1 MLAYRQWPTEGVA
14 TPREFQVHRAYGNR
28 PVVLICTL
36 LQNLSIAC
44 ELHMCHSLS
53 GANLGCLHAGV
64 ASAQDPCLADS
75 INLIQTFGGCAEYTV
90 EFIVTWC
97 QMWVCQELPY
107 VIVIS
112 LSFWHVLRRYIA
124 KTSTKRRNMH
134 DLVGEVVHCFF
145 RYTMWLGPSECTRL
159 AVTCTVDLHLGLA
172 WWYFFGKLIG
182 TLQQQTYGISN
193 TDLHKL
199 QILLRTLQR

>member
-14 TPREFQVHRAYGNR
+14 TPREFQVHRAYGYR

-75 INLIQTFGGCAEYTV
+75 INLIQTFGGCAEYTA

-112 LSFWHVLRRYIA
+112 LSFDMYC
-124 KTSTKRRNMH
+124 
-134 DLVGEVVHCFF
+134 E
-145 RYTMWLGPSECTRL
+145 
-159 AVTCTVDLHLGLA
+159 
-172 WWYFFGKLIG
+172 G
-182 TLQQQTYGISN
+182 TLRKPAQSGETRMTWLAKWFTGSSDIPC
-193 TDLHKL
+193 DLDHQNVL
-199 QILLRTLQR
+199 DWL